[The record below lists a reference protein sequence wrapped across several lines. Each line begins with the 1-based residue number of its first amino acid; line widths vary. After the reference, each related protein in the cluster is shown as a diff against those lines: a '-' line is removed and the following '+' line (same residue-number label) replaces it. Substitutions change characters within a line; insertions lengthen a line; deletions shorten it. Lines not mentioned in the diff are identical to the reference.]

1 MRTVM
6 LTCALALAASL
17 GAAQAAELSVAP
29 RAYRAAPPPA
39 RYVDAGPPPAYL
51 APPGIMVV
59 PQGPAYV
66 VPQPLYQ
73 PGSEYFQ
80 APFLVDARRYT
91 RHCFHEQGQPKCVLW
106 ERW

>member
-6 LTCALALAASL
+6 LICVLALASSAI
-17 GAAQAAELSVAP
+17 AQAAELTVAP
-29 RAYRAAPPPA
+29 RTDRTAQAA
-39 RYVDAGPPPAYL
+39 RYVAAPLPQAAL

-91 RHCFHEQGQPKCVLW
+91 RHCFLEQGQPKCILW
-106 ERW
+106 DRW

>member
-1 MRTVM
+1 MRTLM
-6 LTCALALAASL
+6 LCVTALAASL
-17 GAAQAAELSVAP
+17 SAAQAAELSTAP
-29 RAYRAAPPPA
+29 RAYRAAPPA

-51 APPGIMVV
+51 APPGIMAV

-91 RHCFHEQGQPKCVLW
+91 RHCFHEQGQRKCALW
-106 ERW
+106 GWW

>member
-1 MRTVM
+1 
-6 LTCALALAASL
+6 
-17 GAAQAAELSVAP
+17 
-29 RAYRAAPPPA
+29 
-39 RYVDAGPPPAYL
+39 
-51 APPGIMVV
+51 MVV

-91 RHCFHEQGQPKCVLW
+91 RHCFLEQGQPKCVLW
-106 ERW
+106 GRW